1 MSCCCVGIH
10 TCTFTHVHVHVHSV
24 RVHVDDIV
32 YTCTVYTHAGTYAH
46 TE

>member
-1 MSCCCVGIH
+1 MSCCCVG
-10 TCTFTHVHVHVHSV
+10 TCIPFTHVHVHSV